1 MSYDIDAATAA
12 GHSVDDQLEYLAK
25 LHNYDTNAA
34 TTSGHSKEDVLKYL
48 AGLPEPSTKPATK
61 TDTESSIP
69 AAPAG
74 AVIGAATG
82 AMFGPTVGRVVDTG
96 AHTAA
101 SVINPAAAPS
111 KNMLMQALT
120 GANESKSPQ
129 AVQNWYRTQS
139 SNPFAGGKDYAD
151 ADIKGKIAAG
161 APIKSPGNI
170 SKKGIRRGYL
180 GINNQLPEETGPQ
193 KVASSILNA
202 DRTPTSSMLR
212 RVAGGAETVGEF
224 GHMVEEGAH
233 GNYGS
238 AALSGL
244 GVLGGAASQSRN
256 KPIRAIG
263 TAIAAGVPAVQM
275 VLPDD
280 VNKKEGGLIHLAS
293 GGQPEMGTAQAYEPS
308 YNERIRD
315 AIAPYIGMQQARGL
329 MGSQG
334 ADSESKYNPLS
345 MLAQVPGSL
354 GQNAKDFVHSSSE
367 GDYLGAMGSYLSGA
381 MDAAP
386 LLGGPGKLA
395 RLLNYQA
402 GNKAFDKGID
412 AAEPYIE
419 KGAKAVAPTIAKGI
433 RFIDDVLP
441 KHKSVLA
448 DTHLSPNLYN
458 GKHVQVE
465 GHAVG
470 GKIVNGATSL
480 AKKFGVD
487 PYKISQAYPD
497 VIAPMLAVDAKT
509 GKEFLQKQLSPE
521 ALGVQKARKAAQKEI
536 DAGNYQ
542 PHFDIEQRYYA
553 DPSHYPTAGYTATDI
568 VPKKADTIAK
578 YEALANDPEAL
589 ARLRGAYEKAKD
601 RPAAKDWY
609 AMGQLEDAFI
619 KELGPEEG
627 RKQFKNRFAD
637 AMAATTGG
645 ADPNSNLMMAA
656 YTNFQKNLGHEIPTK
671 AADLPFP
678 IGGRFVSGN
687 MEQAKKLADAGEIPV
702 TNPKRHNFSANF
714 LGHRDVSTL
723 DEQMSQLWDPK
734 MMSPPPNAYGIYQ
747 QALAKEAEKAGV
759 QPANFQDIAWAGAK
773 DYPGKP
779 MMQEINEMLARTSKI
794 TGEPQEE
801 VLKGFIRAD
810 KPMYGIGALGAS
822 EAMNQD
828 DAQPK
833 KKGGKVKKAKKK

>member
-1 MSYDIDAATAA
+1 MTTLTINRQQVT
-12 GHSVDDQLEYLAK
+12 VDDSFLK
-25 LHNYDTNAA
+25 LTPEQQEAEVNHIASQMGANK
-34 TTSGHSKEDVLKYL
+34 TTGGV
-48 AGLPEPSTKPATK
+48 AEPAPQGGGG
-61 TDTESSIP
+61 IP
-69 AAPAG
+69 MAPAG

-82 AMFGPTVGRVVDTG
+82 AATGPAIGKTIDTG
-96 AHTAA
+96 INTAA
-101 SVINPAAAPS
+101 KFINPAAAP
-111 KNMLMQALT
+111 QQDALT
-120 GANESKSPQ
+120 RALSGAPESNAPQ
-129 AVQNWYRTQS
+129 AVQNWLKTQT
-139 SNPFAGGKDYAD
+139 SNPFAGGKDMSGAY
-151 ADIKGKIAAG
+151 KKSQLAAG
-161 APIKSPGNI
+161 EPVQSRGSNIPIRKGN
-170 SKKGIRRGYL
+170 L
-180 GINNQLPEETGPQ
+180 GISNQLPEPTPSER
-193 KVASSILNA
+193 VASSILNA
-202 DRTPTSSMLR
+202 ERVGAPHMLR
-212 RVAGGAETVGEF
+212 RVAGMGVAGGELGNLIEEAEK
-224 GHMVEEGAH
+224 
-233 GNYGS
+233 GNYGR

-244 GVLGGAASQSRN
+244 GALGGAATQSRI
-256 KPIRAIG
+256 KPVRAIG
-263 TAIAAGVPAVQM
+263 TALAAGVPAVQYF
-275 VLPDD
+275 LPEDAEHKAD
-280 VNKKEGGLIHLAS
+280 GGLVHLAG
-293 GGQPEMGTAQAYEPS
+293 GGQPESKLKKITKHIPMPATA
-308 YNERIRD
+308 N
-315 AIAPYIGMQQARGL
+315 
-329 MGSQG
+329 
-334 ADSESKYNPLS
+334 
-345 MLAQVPGSL
+345 LALNL
-354 GQNAKDFVHSSSE
+354 G
-367 GDYLGAMGSYLSGA
+367 LGASDISQSHENLQKN
-381 MDAAP
+381 
-386 LLGGPGKLA
+386 L
-395 RLLNYQA
+395 QA
-402 GNKAFDKGID
+402 GNYGSAANNAID
-412 AAEPYIE
+412 LGSTVSPYMLVPSIYQGGRAASEFARNQLAENPHYRQQMQDMSSTPMGGAMTGDAGLAAQIMGQHEFEEDPGPY
-419 KGAKAVAPTIAKGI
+419 GHLL
-433 RFIDDVLP
+433 RDSNLP
-441 KHKSVLA
+441 H
-448 DTHLSPNLYN
+448 
-458 GKHVQVE
+458 
-465 GHAVG
+465 HAAG
-470 GKIVNGATSL
+470 GKIIEGAMSL

-678 IGGRFVSGN
+678 IGGRFVGGN

-734 MMSPPPNAYGIYQ
+734 MKSPPPNAYGIYQ

>member
-1 MSYDIDAATAA
+1 MDEKLQNAYSALQAAHEAGNTEDATKLADYIDTLKAQQNNLPPQSQPTTGAVLPALGGVVGGVAGTTAA
-12 GHSVDDQLEYLAK
+12 GASKGYDLATAFLNQNSQGQPK
-25 LHNYDTNAA
+25 SAFNPRGVNV
-34 TTSGHSKEDVLKYL
+34 ED
-48 AGLPEPSTKPATK
+48 S
-61 TDTESSIP
+61 
-69 AAPAG
+69 
-74 AVIGAATG
+74 
-82 AMFGPTVGRVVDTG
+82 
-96 AHTAA
+96 
-101 SVINPAAAPS
+101 
-111 KNMLMQALT
+111 
-120 GANESKSPQ
+120 
-129 AVQNWYRTQS
+129 VQNWRS
-139 SNPFAGGKDYAD
+139 YAD
-151 ADIKGKIAAG
+151 AQNEAAKAVRRDTELQKRYPGFSRANQPHLQPTAPTATESALGTAAHLGTMKPVTG
-161 APIKSPGNI
+161 A
-170 SKKGIRRGYL
+170 
-180 GINNQLPEETGPQ
+180 T
-193 KVASSILNA
+193 
-202 DRTPTSSMLR
+202 
-212 RVAGGAETVGEF
+212 
-224 GHMVEEGAH
+224 EGA
-233 GNYGS
+233 NAIDLAQQLS
-238 AALSGL
+238 AHNPVQATVSGL
-244 GVLGGAASQSRN
+244 GMLGGAAPYIKKIPPKWRGIGAAVSAAA
-256 KPIRAIG
+256 PIINRAIDPL
-263 TAIAAGVPAVQM
+263 TNPPEQYAT
-275 VLPDD
+275 
-280 VNKKEGGLIHLAS
+280 GGLVGLAE
-293 GGQPEMGTAQAYEPS
+293 GGQPDQEFGTAQAYEPS

-315 AIAPYIGMQQARGL
+315 AIAPYIGMQQARNL

-345 MLAQVPGSL
+345 WLAQTPGSL
-354 GQNAKDFVHSSSE
+354 AEHGKGYIEDSAS
-367 GDYLGAMGSYLSGA
+367 GDYLGSMGHVLSGA
-381 MDAAP
+381 MDASPMA
-386 LLGGPGKLA
+386 GGAGKLA
-395 RLLNYQA
+395 RLLSYQA
-402 GNKAFDKGID
+402 GNAAFDKG
-412 AAEPYIE
+412 AQLAEPAIE
-419 KGAKAVAPTIAKGI
+419 KAAVSVAPTIAKGVH
-433 RFIDDVLP
+433 FIEKMLP
-441 KHKSVLA
+441 KHKSILA
-448 DTHLSPNLYN
+448 DTHLPNILYN
-458 GKHVQVE
+458 GNSVQVK
-465 GHAVG
+465 GYAAG
-470 GKIVNGATSL
+470 GKIVKGAESL

-536 DAGNYQ
+536 DAGNYE
-542 PHFDIEQRYYA
+542 PHFNIEQRYYA

-568 VPKKADTIAK
+568 VPKKAETIAK
-578 YEALANDPEAL
+578 YEALANDPESL

-627 RKQFKNRFAD
+627 RKQFKARFAD

-656 YTNFQKNLGHEIPTK
+656 YTNFKKNLGQEIPTK

-687 MEQAKKLADAGEIPV
+687 MEQAKKLAEMGEIPV

-810 KPMYGIGALGAS
+810 KPMYGIGALGAG